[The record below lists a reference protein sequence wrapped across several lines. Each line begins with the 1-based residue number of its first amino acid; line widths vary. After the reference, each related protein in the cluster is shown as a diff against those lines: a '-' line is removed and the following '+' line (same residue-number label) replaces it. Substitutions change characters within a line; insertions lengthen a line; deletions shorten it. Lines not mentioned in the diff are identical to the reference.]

1 MASAVEI
8 SRLALGH
15 IADAARINS
24 IDPPDNSIQ
33 AQHASTFYPIAR
45 DALLELHDWSFA
57 TKRVDLDESLVEFD
71 NGEWAFTYS
80 VPSDYIRALKV
91 CPPGAPMDFPGQ
103 PFKIESDA
111 SELDTLLLTNV
122 EEAVLHYI
130 YREEETGRYTP
141 NFIVALSYMLASF
154 LAGPILKGRVGA
166 AVAAEFRNFAT
177 AAFRTASAL
186 DANASME
193 KQQYATHKPIWVSD
207 R

>member
-15 IADAARINS
+15 IADAARINA

-33 AQHASTFYPIAR
+33 AQHCSTFYPIAR
-45 DALLELHDWSFA
+45 DQLLEMHDWTFA
-57 TKRVDLDESLVEFD
+57 RKRVALDLSLVEFD
-71 NGEWAFTYS
+71 DGEWGFAYS
-80 VPSDYIRALKV
+80 VPADYIRALKV

-103 PFKIESDA
+103 PFQIESDVT
-111 SELDTLLLTNV
+111 ELDTLLLTNV
-122 EEAVLHYI
+122 EDAVLHYI

-141 NFIVALSYMLASF
+141 NFLVALSYLLASY
-154 LAGPILKGRVGA
+154 LAGPIIKGRVGA
-166 AVAAEFRNFAT
+166 QIAVDFRNIAVAT
-177 AAFRTASAL
+177 FRTASAL
-186 DANASME
+186 DSNASLE